1 MEKYMKIELLINNMT
16 CNHCSRRV
24 QTALEEAYPNTS
36 VQVDLAKKVAFLEGE
51 GPFEEVQLKAI
62 IDDAGYDLVKMFVR

>member
-1 MEKYMKIELLINNMT
+1 MKIELLINNMT
-16 CNHCSRRV
+16 CNHCVRRV
-24 QTALEEAYPNTS
+24 QNALEEAYPNTT
-36 VQVDLAKKVAFLEGE
+36 VQVDLAKKVALLEGE

>member
-1 MEKYMKIELLINNMT
+1 MKVELLINNMT

-36 VQVDLAKKVAFLEGE
+36 VVVDLAKKTALLDGE

-62 IDDAGYDLVKMFVR
+62 IDDAGYDLVKTFVR